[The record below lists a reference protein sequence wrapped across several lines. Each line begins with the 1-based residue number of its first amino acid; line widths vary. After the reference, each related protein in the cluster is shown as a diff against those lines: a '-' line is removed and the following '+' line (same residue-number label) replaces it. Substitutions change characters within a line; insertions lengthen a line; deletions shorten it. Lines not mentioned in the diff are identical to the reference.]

1 MGHYNSIILG
11 RKGYGWGEYP
21 HYYLNYDI
29 GKYGFPEGTDGRIA
43 TQVNIWLKEWPTWS
57 KPYTHKT
64 DPLSYIKFSIS
75 TEKYMWKC
83 FTLMFASL

>member
-1 MGHYNSIILG
+1 MGHNNSIILG

-43 TQVNIWLKEWPTWS
+43 TQVNIWLKDSSEISVTSSWAR
-57 KPYTHKT
+57 KPS
-64 DPLSYIKFSIS
+64 DSEQSFRIVNL
-75 TEKYMWKC
+75 
-83 FTLMFASL
+83 

>member
-1 MGHYNSIILG
+1 MCTSEGKTLTHNLCHKNYGSNNNSIILG

-43 TQVNIWLKEWPTWS
+43 TQVNMILKISHVGTILKDPTFVN
-57 KPYTHKT
+57 
-64 DPLSYIKFSIS
+64 LQ
-75 TEKYMWKC
+75 
-83 FTLMFASL
+83 